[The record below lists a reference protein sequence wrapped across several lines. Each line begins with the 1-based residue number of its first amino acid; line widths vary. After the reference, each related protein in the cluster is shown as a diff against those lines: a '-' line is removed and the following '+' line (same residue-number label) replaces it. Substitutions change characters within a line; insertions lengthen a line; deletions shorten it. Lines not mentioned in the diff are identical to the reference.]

1 VRGRSSRSIVARHVI
16 ICFNT
21 RNEGLELVSMV
32 WRAKSGRPYQG
43 PAHAAPIFL
52 PSSAHLTPRA
62 AYCLVASASVMVP
75 AVTSAAILAY
85 PSPQTASRE
94 GQVDEGAASS

>member
-1 VRGRSSRSIVARHVI
+1 
-16 ICFNT
+16 
-21 RNEGLELVSMV
+21 
-32 WRAKSGRPYQG
+32 
-43 PAHAAPIFL
+43 
-52 PSSAHLTPRA
+52 LTPRA